1 MHGPFPTKFSFHI
14 CLREEAPVP
23 EAGAVSFELMLVYNG
38 AKLKFA
44 DCFFIIPF
52 AELAKERDLISQ
64 GFSTKFEK
72 SICNLWYECALK
84 LFVD

>member
-23 EAGAVSFELMLVYNG
+23 EAGAVSFEPMLVYNG

-44 DCFFIIPF
+44 DCFFIIFLLNLQKRDTLFHKVSPQSLKKVF
-52 AELAKERDLISQ
+52 AIYGMS
-64 GFSTKFEK
+64 
-72 SICNLWYECALK
+72 
-84 LFVD
+84 VH